1 MYYGLS
7 FCNAFSYKWVAKVIL
22 ETGFI
27 NSIISQTPLQA
38 STDTFLFHFFDKR
51 LNANHISTH
60 QEFRVLQNEDSNLN
74 SNVRGWCEATLQI

>member
-27 NSIISQTPLQA
+27 NSIISQTLLQA
-38 STDTFLFHFFDKR
+38 STVTFLFHFLR
-51 LNANHISTH
+51 VNVNHISTP
-60 QEFRVLQNEDSNLN
+60 
-74 SNVRGWCEATLQI
+74 

>member
-7 FCNAFSYKWVAKVIL
+7 FCNTFSYKWVAKVIL

-27 NSIISQTPLQA
+27 NSITSQTRLQA
-38 STDTFLFHFFDKR
+38 STNTFLFDFFDKQ

-60 QEFRVLQNEDSNLN
+60 EEFRVLQNEHSNLN
-74 SNVRGWCEATLQI
+74 SNVRGWCKASLQI